1 MAGRRGCAGNRPGQ
15 GLTWAD
21 ARSGTRPVHSLD
33 SPLHTADGRVATAAP
48 QVGGATVISIRR
60 ISLGGGFRYLMESVA
75 KGDGAPDRTTDL
87 ARYYAESGT
96 PPGVFLGS
104 GLADLDGGRGI
115 HRGTEVTE
123 EHLRNML
130 VACADPI
137 SGEPVGRTLAAS
149 PKTAPVAGFDLTFSP
164 PKSVSVAW
172 ALADQPTK
180 AVIYECHRRA
190 IDYVLGYAERTVFR
204 SRSGTAGIIEEDIT
218 GVTAAAFTHWESR
231 AGDPQLHDHVV
242 VWNRVKSISDGRW
255 RTLDSRAIFRSTVAL
270 STLHQGVLAD
280 MLTEAL
286 GVGWDARGRRH
297 STRPKYEIT
306 GVPDRLLAEFSR
318 RSAQVEEAKDE
329 LVASF
334 VAAHGRQ
341 PTHVEVLRMRQQATL
356 ATRPDKQHRSLGEMT
371 AGWRRRAEGD
381 LGDTADQVAWV
392 AGLRDRND
400 LPILRA
406 DDLHDG
412 ILDDAAE
419 STVVAVA
426 ERRSTYGRHNLL
438 AEVARLLDGVRFASP
453 DDRIAVVERIADL
466 AAERS
471 VLITPPP
478 RHHTPARYLRP
489 DGSSRLHPLR
499 HQRFT
504 TQLILD
510 AEARLLAAGRRTD
523 GPTIPVAIVA
533 DTATRNLPGRSYELS
548 VDQALAVEKITTSGR
563 VVDILVGPAGTGKST
578 TMAGLRAAW
587 EAAFGVGSVVGLAP
601 SAAAAEVLA
610 EELGIDTENTAKW
623 LTEWRRIPELQA
635 RRHQLATNLA
645 RHAHPISAGAK
656 RLRDQLAETD
666 RAIVE
671 RSLRPGQLVIVDEAS
686 LAGTFALDELVSAAE
701 QAGAKVALVGDW
713 AQLSAVEAGGA
724 FGLLAQDRGDLVPEL
739 TDVRR
744 FDAPW
749 EKTATVQLRLGS
761 EDAIDAYLAHGRV
774 VEGTCDEM
782 LDALFAAWKLDTDAG
797 QSSLMIAGST
807 ATVAELN
814 RRARADLVATGGVDA
829 AGVRVAGDQV
839 AGVGD
844 EVVTRQNNRLLV
856 AGGRWVKNGDRW
868 VVTATNADGSLMVQ
882 RAGGVG
888 KVVLPAHYVTDH
900 VELAYATTA
909 HRAQGRTVDTA
920 HVLVSPTTTRE
931 VLYVS
936 ATRGRTSNRLYVD
949 VAFDPD
955 PQTGHGEVFP
965 EQDARTVLLGVLA
978 NEGADMAAHETIRR
992 EWQSVGNIAT
1002 LAAEYATIARIAQAE
1017 RWDAAVTRLAL
1028 TSDQLDQLRTSDAYG
1043 PLLVAL
1049 ADADARGLDVE
1060 RALPE
1065 LVPVGSLRG
1074 ADQVGAVLHQRIDQ
1088 WVDTVSAGCHQYG
1101 NLIAGLIPRLPG
1113 VNNPDLARALDERAR
1128 AIEDRARFL
1137 ADQAAASGMAWVRAV
1152 GNPPADPTDRDRWL
1166 QALTVVAAY
1175 RDRWGIIADPRPLG
1189 PDEMRPSIEATRHR
1203 RRAQDALTLA
1213 RRLGPR
1219 NSGIPAGNS
1228 RKPEPSQVSL
1238 AVGGVDV

>member
-1 MAGRRGCAGNRPGQ
+1 M
-15 GLTWAD
+15 
-21 ARSGTRPVHSLD
+21 
-33 SPLHTADGRVATAAP
+33 AAP

-75 KGDGAPDRTTDL
+75 KGDGAPDRSTDL

-96 PPGVFLGS
+96 PPGVFLGA
-104 GLADLDGGRGI
+104 GLADLDDGRGI
-115 HRGTEVTE
+115 DRGTEVTE
-123 EHLRNML
+123 EHLRHML
-130 VACADPI
+130 VACADPM
-137 SGEPVGRTLAAS
+137 SGEPIGRTPAAS

-164 PKSVSVAW
+164 SKSVSVAW

-190 IDYVLGYAERTVFR
+190 IDYVLAYAERTVFR
-204 SRSGTAGIIEEDIT
+204 SRSGCAGIIEEDIT
-218 GVTAAAFTHWESR
+218 GVTAASFTHWESR

-242 VWNRVKSISDGRW
+242 VWNRARSTGDGRW

-286 GVGWDARGRRH
+286 GVGWDPRGRRH

-318 RSAQVEEAKDE
+318 RSKQVEAAKDE

-341 PTHVEVLRMRQQATL
+341 PTNVEVLRMRQQATL
-356 ATRPDKQHRSLGEMT
+356 ATRPDKEHRSLGEMT
-371 AGWRRRAEGD
+371 AGWRRRAEED
-381 LGDTADQVAWV
+381 LGDTAQQVAWV
-392 AGLRDRND
+392 AGLRGRND

-438 AEVARLLDGVRFASP
+438 AEAARLLDGVRFASP

-478 RHHTPARYLRP
+478 RHHTPSRYLRP

-523 GPTIPVAIVA
+523 GPAVPVAIVA
-533 DTATRNLPGRSYELS
+533 DTTTRNLPGRPYGMS

-587 EAAFGVGSVVGLAP
+587 ETAFGVGTVVGLAP

-623 LTEWRRIPELQA
+623 LTEWRRIPDLQT
-635 RRHQLATNLA
+635 RRHQLVTNLA
-645 RHAHPISAGAK
+645 RHAHPTSAGAK
-656 RLRDQLAETD
+656 RLRGQLAETD

-671 RSLRPGQLVIVDEAS
+671 RCLRPGQLVIVDEAS

-744 FDAPW
+744 FDSPW
-749 EKTATVQLRLGS
+749 EKTASVQLRLGRG
-761 EDAIDAYLAHGRV
+761 DAIDAYMAHGRV
-774 VEGTCDEM
+774 AEGTGDEM
-782 LDALFAAWKLDTDAG
+782 LDALFAAWKHDTDGGA
-797 QSSLMIAGST
+797 SSLMIAGDT
-807 ATVAELN
+807 ATVTELN
-814 RRARADLVATGGVDA
+814 RRARADRVATGAVNA
-829 AGVRVAGDQV
+829 AGVGVAGDQV

-844 EVVTRQNNRLLV
+844 EVVTRQNHRLVV

-868 VVTATNADGSLMVQ
+868 VVTATNADGSLTIQ

-888 KVVLPAHYVTDH
+888 QVVLPADYVADH

-920 HVLVSPTTTRE
+920 HALVSPTTSRE

-936 ATRGRTSNRLYVD
+936 ATRGRESNWLYVD

-955 PQTGHGEVFP
+955 PETSHDELTP
-965 EQDARTVLLGVLA
+965 RQDARAVLSAVLA
-978 NEGADMAAHETIRR
+978 NEGADVSAHETIQR
-992 EWQSVGNIAT
+992 EHQSAESIAT
-1002 LAAEYATIARIAQAE
+1002 LAAEYQTMAQVAHRE
-1017 RWDAAVTRLAL
+1017 RWDTVFDRTAMNEDELV
-1028 TSDQLDQLRTSDAYG
+1028 QLRSSNAYG
-1043 PLLVAL
+1043 PLLAAL
-1049 ADADARGLDVE
+1049 ADAEARGLDPE
-1060 RALPE
+1060 AALPG
-1065 LVPVGSLRG
+1065 LVTPDSMRG
-1074 ADQVGAVLHQRIDQ
+1074 AHDVAAALHER
-1088 WVDTVSAGCHQYG
+1088 VDRWAAAADRPVRPDVD
-1101 NLIAGLIPRLPG
+1101 LVAGLIPRVRQVADPNLG
-1113 VNNPDLARALDERAR
+1113 RALDERAQ
-1128 AIEDRARFL
+1128 AIEARARRL
-1137 ADQAAASGMAWVRAV
+1137 VDQALSDREPWVQALGPAPAARIRREAWTRAV
-1152 GNPPADPTDRDRWL
+1152 AT
-1166 QALTVVAAY
+1166 AAAY
-1175 RDRWGIIADPRPLG
+1175 RERWGIAGDPRPLG
-1189 PDEMRPSIEATRHR
+1189 PPTATGSEADR
-1203 RRAQDALTLA
+1203 Q
-1213 RRLGPR
+1213 RRLGLATLRKTSIMNMNYWHRKWEGGPLT
-1219 NSGIPAGNS
+1219 SPANVAS
-1228 RKPEPSQVSL
+1228 ND
-1238 AVGGVDV
+1238 GVDQ